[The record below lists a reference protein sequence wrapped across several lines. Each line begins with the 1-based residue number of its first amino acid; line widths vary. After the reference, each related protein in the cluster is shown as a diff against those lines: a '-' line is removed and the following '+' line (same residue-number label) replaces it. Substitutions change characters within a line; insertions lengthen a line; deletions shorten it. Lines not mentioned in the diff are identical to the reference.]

1 MYVAKDRRTGVELYD
16 PEKDSNSTARLSLL
30 GDLRHAIEEG
40 ELQLYYQPKAQLPDG
55 VVMGVEALLRWRHPA
70 RGMVL
75 PDDFIPA
82 AEQSGVMR
90 PLTRYVVDCALGQV
104 ASRRA
109 RGLVVQVAVNISMR
123 DLHDPELVPFLR
135 RRLQAYG
142 VPASALLLEITEN
155 VLMADPNG
163 VAGTL
168 RGLDELGIA
177 LSLDDF
183 GTGYS
188 SLVHLKRLPVSEIKI
203 DRSFVQ
209 RMDQEDDDATIVRS
223 IIELGEALGLRVVA
237 EGVETATAWESLAQ
251 MGCDAAQGWYLS
263 RALPPAEATAWL
275 LDEARRRGPQLSV
288 VHPSA

>member
-1 MYVAKDRRTGVELYD
+1 
-16 PEKDSNSTARLSLL
+16 
-30 GDLRHAIEEG
+30 
-40 ELQLYYQPKAQLPDG
+40 
-55 VVMGVEALLRWRHPA
+55 
-70 RGMVL
+70 
-75 PDDFIPA
+75 
-82 AEQSGVMR
+82 MR
-90 PLTRYVVDCALGQV
+90 PLTRYVVDCALAQV
-104 ASRRA
+104 ASWRA
-109 RGLVVQVAVNISMR
+109 RDLDVQVAVNISMR

-135 RRLQAYG
+135 RRLHAYD

-209 RMDQEDDDATIVRS
+209 RMDVEDDDATIVRS
-223 IIELGEALGLRVVA
+223 IIELGDALGLRVVA
-237 EGVETATAWESLAQ
+237 EGVETKSAWEALVR
-251 MGCDAAQGWYLS
+251 MGCDAAQGWFLA
-263 RALPPAEATAWL
+263 RAMPASEATSWL
-275 LDEARRRGPQLSV
+275 EQSQRHRSPLAV

>member
-1 MYVAKDRRTGVELYD
+1 LV
-16 PEKDSNSTARLSLL
+16 P
-30 GDLRHAIEEG
+30 
-40 ELQLYYQPKAQLPDG
+40 
-55 VVMGVEALLRWRHPA
+55 
-70 RGMVL
+70 

-90 PLTRYVVDCALGQV
+90 PLTRYVVDCALGQI
-104 ASRRA
+104 ASWRA
-109 RGLVVQVAVNISMR
+109 GGLFVQVAVNISMR

-135 RRLQAYG
+135 RRLQAYD

-177 LSLDDF
+177 MSLDDF

-209 RMDQEDDDATIVRS
+209 RMDEEDDEAIVRS
-223 IIELGEALGLRVVA
+223 IIDLGEALGLRVVA
-237 EGVETATAWESLAQ
+237 EGVETESAWDALVR

-263 RALPPAEATAWL
+263 RALPAAEATDWL
-275 LDEARRRGPQLSV
+275 EQSQHVRRLSV